1 VIKQI
6 VSLTES
12 DLHRI
17 VKKSVNKILRES
29 SYDET
34 ENIVAQFAENITG
47 LDENT
52 AMFVA
57 RELSRAGDETLA
69 TMKFIVE
76 HNNGYGYGGPDIN
89 GNYDY

>member
-1 VIKQI
+1 MRKQI
-6 VSLTES
+6 VRLTES

-17 VKKSVNKILRES
+17 VKKSVNRILRES
-29 SYDET
+29 SQDEI
-34 ENIVAQFAENITG
+34 EKIVTQFAEDITG
-47 LDENT
+47 LDENS

-57 RELSRAGDETLA
+57 QELSRAGDETLA
-69 TMKFIVE
+69 AMRFIVE